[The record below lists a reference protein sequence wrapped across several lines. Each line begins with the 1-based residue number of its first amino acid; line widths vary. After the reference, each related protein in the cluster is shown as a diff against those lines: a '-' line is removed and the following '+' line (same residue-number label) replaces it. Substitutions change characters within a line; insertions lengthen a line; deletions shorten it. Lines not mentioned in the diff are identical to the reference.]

1 MRALK
6 NSKDLCY
13 FPTKGLCHLSKT
25 LPQGFFP
32 DNTEGVFRQEMVTW
46 ERVDQGIKRTT
57 HVRNFT
63 ECDHYDSRTSEIFL
77 KESQYGKQ

>member
-25 LPQGFFP
+25 LPQDFLNMSALETYFGDHGGISGTIP
-32 DNTEGVFRQEMVTW
+32 DHLSPNL
-46 ERVDQGIKRTT
+46 KRLELA
-57 HVRNFT
+57 FT
-63 ECDHYDSRTSEIFL
+63 PTLNGTLPRSLST
-77 KESQYGKQ
+77 